1 MSIIV
6 CALAIMSAAAQNYS
20 FSDRAQQYNLS
31 DEGEK
36 KVVTGF
42 VSFSKNDQSIFA
54 NSLLWAIENISSKE
68 RENLRDINFN
78 TNSFSSNLI
87 LSSED
92 GSKQKNTYYCKLKLK
107 VNEGRLVFHI
117 SDIMIESTVLIA
129 KKQTRIEKLQPE
141 KKVAHQDVIDDFVG
155 LESKVLNSLFDYVN
169 TYKLSTISH
178 MDEVKMG
185 IPVKGMNEDECR
197 LAFGKPQVVLESN
210 GEVQWMY
217 SSSFYI
223 FFRSGKVVSY
233 IK

>member
-6 CALAIMSAAAQNYS
+6 CALAIVSAAAQNYS
-20 FSDRAQQYNLS
+20 FSDRAQQYSLS
-31 DEGEK
+31 DEGDK

-42 VSFSKNDQSIFA
+42 VSFSKDDQTIFA
-54 NSLLWAIENISSKE
+54 NSLLWAIENISPKE

-78 TNSFSSNLI
+78 TNSFNANLV
-87 LSSED
+87 LASSED
-92 GSKQKNTYYCKLKLK
+92 SRLKNTYYCKLKIK

-117 SDIMIESTVLIA
+117 SDITIESTVLIA
-129 KKQTRIEKLQPE
+129 KKVTGVEKLQPE
-141 KKVAHQDVIDDFVG
+141 KKSAHQDIIDDFVG

-178 MDEVKMG
+178 MNEVKMG

-223 FFRSGKVVSY
+223 FFRSGRVVSY

>member
-1 MSIIV
+1 
-6 CALAIMSAAAQNYS
+6 MSAAAQNYS

-78 TNSFSSNLI
+78 TNSFSSNLT
-87 LSSED
+87 LCSED

-223 FFRSGKVVSY
+223 FFRSGNVVSY

>member
-1 MSIIV
+1 
-6 CALAIMSAAAQNYS
+6 
-20 FSDRAQQYNLS
+20 
-31 DEGEK
+31 
-36 KVVTGF
+36 
-42 VSFSKNDQSIFA
+42 
-54 NSLLWAIENISSKE
+54 
-68 RENLRDINFN
+68 
-78 TNSFSSNLI
+78 LI
-87 LSSED
+87 LASSED
-92 GSKQKNTYYCKLKLK
+92 SRLKNTYYCKLKIK

-117 SDIMIESTVLIA
+117 SDISIESTVLIA
-129 KKQTRIEKLQPE
+129 KKVIGVEKLQPE
-141 KKVAHQDVIDDFVG
+141 KKAAHQDIIDDFVG
-155 LESKVLNSLFDYVN
+155 LESKVLNSLFDYVT

-223 FFRSGKVVSY
+223 FFRSGKVISY

>member
-1 MSIIV
+1 V
-6 CALAIMSAAAQNYS
+6 LAIVSAAAQNYS
-20 FSDRAQQYNLS
+20 FSDRAQQYSLS
-31 DEGEK
+31 DEGDK

-42 VSFSKNDQSIFA
+42 VSFSKNDQTIFA
-54 NSLLWAIENISSKE
+54 NSLLWAIENISPKE
-68 RENLRDINFN
+68 HENLRDINFN
-78 TNSFSSNLI
+78 TNSFNANLI
-87 LSSED
+87 LASSED
-92 GSKQKNTYYCKLKLK
+92 SRLKNTYYCKLKIK

-117 SDIMIESTVLIA
+117 SDISIESTVLIA
-129 KKQTRIEKLQPE
+129 KKVIGVEKLQPE
-141 KKVAHQDVIDDFVG
+141 KKAAHQDIIDDFVG
-155 LESKVLNSLFDYVN
+155 LESKVLNSLFDYVT

-223 FFRSGKVVSY
+223 FFRSGRVVSY

>member
-6 CALAIMSAAAQNYS
+6 CVLAIVSAAAQNYS
-20 FSDRAQQYNLS
+20 FSDRAQQYSLS
-31 DEGEK
+31 DEGDK

-42 VSFSKNDQSIFA
+42 VSFSKNDQTIFA
-54 NSLLWAIENISSKE
+54 NSLLWAIENISPKE
-68 RENLRDINFN
+68 HENLRDINFN
-78 TNSFSSNLI
+78 TNSFNANLI
-87 LSSED
+87 LASSED
-92 GSKQKNTYYCKLKLK
+92 SRLKNTYYCKLKIK

-117 SDIMIESTVLIA
+117 SDISIESTVLIA
-129 KKQTRIEKLQPE
+129 KKVIGVEKLQPE
-141 KKVAHQDVIDDFVG
+141 KKAAHQDIIDDFVG
-155 LESKVLNSLFDYVN
+155 LESKVLNSLFDYVS

-178 MDEVKMG
+178 MNEVKMG

-223 FFRSGKVVSY
+223 FFRSGRVVSY

>member
-1 MSIIV
+1 
-6 CALAIMSAAAQNYS
+6 MSAAAQNYS